1 MKKLSA
7 FYFTGTG
14 NTRYVAVRLCK
25 KLSSVYA
32 SNAYDISSE
41 ADFSS
46 AIKSADCVMLAFPVY
61 GSSPPVPMRR
71 FVYKYASQ
79 LCGKEVIIIA
89 TQYLFSGD
97 GAASLGRTVKKLG
110 GKVKFAEHFDMPNNL
125 SDCKFFAIRN
135 GAENSGKLEKAERR
149 MDNFVRRI
157 KEDRPFRRGFNIFSH
172 ATGYFCQRMLWRK
185 SENIKKDCLRTDPKK
200 CIGCGICA
208 KQCPVGNLQVSGGVA
223 RAKDNCVYCYRCVN
237 ICPRKAITLF
247 GSSAPEVQYKGIKDK
262 NN

>member
-32 SNAYDISSE
+32 TSAYGISSE

-97 GAASLGRTVKKLG
+97 GAASLGRTDG
-110 GKVKFAEHFDMPNNL
+110 GKTGRQVKV
-125 SDCKFFAIRN
+125 C
-135 GAENSGKLEKAERR
+135 RR
-149 MDNFVRRI
+149 FRYA
-157 KEDRPFRRGFNIFSH
+157 KQPFRLQIFCH
-172 ATGYFCQRMLWRK
+172 PQRR
-185 SENIKKDCLRTDPKK
+185 E
-200 CIGCGICA
+200 
-208 KQCPVGNLQVSGGVA
+208 KQRQ
-223 RAKDNCVYCYRCVN
+223 
-237 ICPRKAITLF
+237 T
-247 GSSAPEVQYKGIKDK
+247 
-262 NN
+262 